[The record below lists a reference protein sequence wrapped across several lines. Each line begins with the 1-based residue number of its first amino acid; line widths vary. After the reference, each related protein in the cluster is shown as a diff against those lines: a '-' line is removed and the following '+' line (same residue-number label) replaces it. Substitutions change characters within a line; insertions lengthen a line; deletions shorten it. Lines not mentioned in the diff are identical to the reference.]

1 MREDTKMHLVD
12 TYNSISKKTRAT
24 CLKFYYKYN
33 NVNVNVY
40 FDAFDEQSV
49 ALSIV
54 LVYGE
59 SYYYTPLNILNTG
72 MAREYLNEIPNHILN
87 QILVDNS
94 LNDFYKNMEEHL
106 LNDRPH
112 YNYYNEDK
120 FFVNTI
126 KYTKNK
132 IDRPFWKSLRRVR
145 MTDETLYKLNSRA
158 DISLDTLRK
167 IQEEGY
173 TLVRT
178 SELKERKELTLILK
192 RIGIRLL

>member
-94 LNDFYKNMEEHL
+94 LN
-106 LNDRPH
+106 

-132 IDRPFWKSLRRVR
+132 IDLPFWKSLRRVR

>member
-1 MREDTKMHLVD
+1 MFPFIMSLEEAVD
-12 TYNSISKKTRAT
+12 LLNVCNR
-24 CLKFYYKYN
+24 LKPARICC
-33 NVNVNVY
+33 V
-40 FDAFDEQSV
+40 
-49 ALSIV
+49 
-54 LVYGE
+54 
-59 SYYYTPLNILNTG
+59 TPLSTVLIRHGQSTSHILNTG

-132 IDRPFWKSLRRVR
+132 IDLPFWKSLRRVR
-145 MTDETLYKLNSRA
+145 MTDETLYKYG
-158 DISLDTLRK
+158 DVF
-167 IQEEGY
+167 G
-173 TLVRT
+173 
-178 SELKERKELTLILK
+178 K
-192 RIGIRLL
+192 RYGF